1 MPSPF
6 PGMDPFLEQPSVFP
20 DFHDALIAELRTALN
35 QQLPGLYYA
44 GIGTRVW
51 IETSERTIG
60 PDVQILRPDWRP
72 DVAETNRPEQS
83 RTAVLD
89 EVDVVP
95 VTIEIEHDETRE
107 SFLEIYASP
116 GGERLVT
123 HIELLSLSNKLA
135 GSKGND
141 LYLRK
146 QREIMDAQVHLVE
159 IDLLRGGEHTTA
171 PPRWRIERKAG
182 TFHYHVS
189 LHRFDKSLDCV
200 VYPIP
205 LPARLPKLPIPLL
218 PGDGEVIIDLQAAV
232 DRCYDTG
239 LYARRVEYHLDRLTP
254 PLTPE
259 YQEWAANILA
269 RKAGGQP
276 A

>member
-6 PGMDPFLEQPSVFP
+6 PGMDPFLEQSGVFP
-20 DFHDALIAELRTALN
+20 DFHDRLVTVLSEMLN
-35 QQLPGLYYA
+35 AQLSGSYYA

-72 DVAETNRPEQS
+72 DVVETVRPQQS

-95 VTIEIEHDETRE
+95 VTIEFEHDETRE

-123 HIELLSLSNKLA
+123 HLEVLSLSNKLN
-135 GSKGND
+135 GSKGRD
-141 LYLRK
+141 LYLQK
-146 QREIMDAQVHLVE
+146 QREIMDSQVHLVE
-159 IDLLRGGEHTTA
+159 IDLLRSGEHTTA
-171 PPRWRIERKAG
+171 APRWRIERKAG
-182 TFHYHVS
+182 PFHYHVS
-189 LHRFDKSLDCV
+189 LHRFDQMLKCV
-200 VYPIP
+200 VYPIR
-205 LPARLPKLPIPLL
+205 LPARLPVLPIPLL
-218 PGDGEVIIDLQAAV
+218 PGDGEVQIDLQAAV
-232 DRCYDTG
+232 DRCYETG
-239 LYARRVEYHLDRLTP
+239 LYSRRVEYRPDLLTP
-254 PLTPE
+254 PFSPE
-259 YQEWAANILA
+259 YQEWVETVLA

>member
-1 MPSPF
+1 M
-6 PGMDPFLEQPSVFP
+6 
-20 DFHDALIAELRTALN
+20 
-35 QQLPGLYYA
+35 
-44 GIGTRVW
+44 
-51 IETSERTIG
+51 
-60 PDVQILRPDWRP
+60 
-72 DVAETNRPEQS
+72 
-83 RTAVLD
+83 
-89 EVDVVP
+89 
-95 VTIEIEHDETRE
+95 E
-107 SFLEIYASP
+107 S
-116 GGERLVT
+116 
-123 HIELLSLSNKLA
+123 K
-135 GSKGND
+135 
-141 LYLRK
+141 
-146 QREIMDAQVHLVE
+146 VHLVE

-182 TFHYHVS
+182 PFHYHVS

-239 LYARRVEYHLDRLTP
+239 LYARRVEYHLDRLAP

-269 RKAGGQP
+269 RNAGGQP